1 LPEFLGK
8 YALFVGLAPFG
19 CTDFKR
25 SHRIY
30 FFMPKNKLVSVL
42 IAVLVVLIALG
53 GLVTWLYK
61 EDNST
66 VVSALSKV
74 GISKTS
80 ATIAPL
86 PVDLPSTTIVDATA
100 STTSTSIATATTTT
114 TTTTSTTVSPT
125 AGTASDASC
134 IRLAQCQFA
143 SLNEV
148 DFSRLQLE
156 SIDFSAATL
165 IYSNFSSANLS
176 SSQFIRADL
185 RRVNFSG
192 ADLSGVDFTAAVMTD
207 TNLEGANLTGAI
219 FCDVDL
225 TTVTGTNEAQ
235 MSKIKKFKSK
245 VNTFCP

>member
-1 LPEFLGK
+1 
-8 YALFVGLAPFG
+8 
-19 CTDFKR
+19 
-25 SHRIY
+25 
-30 FFMPKNKLVSVL
+30 
-42 IAVLVVLIALG
+42 
-53 GLVTWLYK
+53 
-61 EDNST
+61 
-66 VVSALSKV
+66 
-74 GISKTS
+74 
-80 ATIAPL
+80 
-86 PVDLPSTTIVDATA
+86 
-100 STTSTSIATATTTT
+100 
-114 TTTTSTTVSPT
+114 
-125 AGTASDASC
+125 
-134 IRLAQCQFA
+134 
-143 SLNEV
+143 
-148 DFSRLQLE
+148 LQLE

-225 TTVTGTNEAQ
+225 ATVTGTNEAQ

>member
-19 CTDFKR
+19 CTDLKR
-25 SHRIY
+25 SRRIH
-30 FFMPKNKLVSVL
+30 FAMPKNKLVSVL

-53 GLVTWLYK
+53 SLLAWLYK

-86 PVDLPSTTIVDATA
+86 PIDLPSTTILDATA
-100 STTSTSIATATTTT
+100 STTSTSIATTTTT
-114 TTTTSTTVSPT
+114 TTVAPTT
-125 AGTASDASC
+125 GTASDASC

-143 SLNEV
+143 ILNEV

-156 SIDFSAATL
+156 SIDFSAASL

-225 TTVTGTNEAQ
+225 TTVAGTNEAQ

-245 VNTFCP
+245 VNTYCP

>member
-1 LPEFLGK
+1 MPEFLGK

-19 CTDFKR
+19 CTDLKR
-25 SHRIY
+25 SRRID
-30 FFMPKNKLVSVL
+30 FSMPKNKLVSVL

-53 GLVTWLYK
+53 ALVTWLYK

-86 PVDLPSTTIVDATA
+86 PEDLPSTTIVDATA
-100 STTSTSIATATTTT
+100 STTSTSIATT
-114 TTTTSTTVSPT
+114 TTTTSTTVAPT
-125 AGTASDASC
+125 AGTASDALC

-143 SLNEV
+143 ILNEV

-156 SIDFSAATL
+156 SSDFSAASL

-185 RRVNFSG
+185 RRVNFSA

-225 TTVTGTNEAQ
+225 TTVAGTNEAQ

-245 VNTFCP
+245 TNTFCP

>member
-1 LPEFLGK
+1 MPEFLGK

-25 SHRIY
+25 SRRID
-30 FFMPKNKLVSVL
+30 FSMPKNKLVSVL

-53 GLVTWLYK
+53 ALVTWLYK

-86 PVDLPSTTIVDATA
+86 PEDLPSTTIVDATA
-100 STTSTSIATATTTT
+100 STTSTSIATTTTT
-114 TTTTSTTVSPT
+114 TTTTTVAPT

-143 SLNEV
+143 ILNEV

-156 SIDFSAATL
+156 SIDFSAASL
-165 IYSNFSSANLS
+165 IYSNFSSANLA

-192 ADLSGVDFTAAVMTD
+192 ADLSDVDFTAAVMTD

-225 TTVTGTNEAQ
+225 TTVAGTNEAQ

-245 VNTFCP
+245 VNTYCP